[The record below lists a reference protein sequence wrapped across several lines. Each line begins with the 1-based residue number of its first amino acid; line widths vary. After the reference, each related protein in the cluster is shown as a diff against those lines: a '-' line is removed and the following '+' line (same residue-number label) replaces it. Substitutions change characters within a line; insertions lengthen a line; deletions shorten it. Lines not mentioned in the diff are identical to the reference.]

1 MKRKT
6 MCGEERS
13 RADLIREWML
23 VAVAVVLAF
32 PCFSAGTKTLADLPV
47 SVPVNAAYLTSASER
62 PWWNDAWT
70 KRMPIL
76 VSGQAD
82 EQDDFVVVDTV
93 IDFGEPVAAKEVRV
107 VTPWETLVPCVAT
120 RAGAGASDSALRL
133 LFKTT
138 LRPHENKPFLVYYG
152 NPAAKG
158 MKIPS
163 DVTLD
168 QDDATFRIRNG
179 VVDVVFDRNHVTDGL
194 IRSLRLLGSHSLL
207 FDRANGYAK
216 AGFVF
221 TPNAGNGWD
230 KGTVVAD
237 NELVKTVR
245 FTCADAAVTFSVY
258 AEQPRVDW
266 TYQLAND
273 RAGQAQIRMNW
284 APGGGKSNDDFFYC
298 GRSGDVLTQRA
309 ALDFVTDCMANPF
322 GSFHDWISEGWYA
335 FGERR
340 FPCIGGLIF
349 DPKAVSSLHYDS
361 YYGLNMNLVLSH
373 TAQKGQPASGSGAI
387 VATRGTV
394 ADVRRIYRRI
404 AKPIAVSAGA
414 AQEKVDK
421 PYRIARLDRDWCVD
435 YDVGH
440 AFGGDGGSAEPL
452 MKDPEWANRVA
463 ERMRSYGSTAV
474 CVVGYPWWIMPIQDK
489 SLYDRTMAA
498 MNSGGFEDWVP
509 KKKWPTWEE
518 MQGRGTEL
526 QTFMD
531 AIRSKGMAVH
541 TWSGAVPGWSCSP
554 DGFFMK
560 PINDLNVDYEDIRI
574 RMGQGCAYNWMLY
587 GEGVLLPK
595 ALVKKNGG
603 SPAYWTWK
611 DPQEAFDAFDR
622 QHELVRDFYRQIKKR
637 HPDVPVFL
645 WNSENGEYG
654 REKFASEDEGFFD
667 SMEVEMLPGH
677 GFGHTKHVS
686 KRMRSHFNNR
696 EGHTVWHHF
705 YIMKPVTADRIRE
718 VEWPFI
724 FGVNGYSQENL
735 TYEITDREMSEV
747 TADFFR
753 FAEYTRLGEKVAKM
767 APVKNLGVYRDP
779 KAFRADVL
787 KRRLKTPYPYGARQD
802 GRVRSFSELKNFN
815 YDVIGP
821 RYFTAKDLA
830 KYRVIYVP
838 EDDVLSDAEAK
849 ELLLYVRNGGG
860 AIVEGETV
868 ERLNDEAVKDLKAGV
883 ATPMGKGKI
892 LWFKDVMTDR
902 LAKRD
907 AKAMQE
913 VRRAIADLGGVEP
926 YAITGSTVLDGN
938 LQAGPEG
945 LFLGLYNSANTVQT
959 GTVSLA
965 SFKSDGQYVL
975 DVKSGTRV
983 PLFGGTFAV
992 SVDAGNTGYYLIGDE
1007 TFTAVPAVKRN
1018 RWSGP
1023 SVGCVRAKERKVKI
1037 EDVTGFKPMTVVEFV
1052 RTNNKG
1058 VPVSLSRTVAAK
1070 YAVRAMTAEEFD
1082 AKDCKK
1088 ALATAVMFHLVDAE
1102 ANKSDVVFET
1112 CADELKALLK
1122 RGGSIVFTRSPT
1134 GPTARKFLKEVEVFD
1149 PNPSA
1154 ESDIGD
1160 SWGKWCGPEGHPLLT
1175 SCYVASPVEPPTTHN
1190 LEWWLWKHICDYF
1203 QYRRAFGAWDTERQQ
1218 RLFCPKKNGEKYA
1231 VLLVQENVLGSG
1243 RVVFN
1248 EGRNIFTDWYEPIKL
1263 AENMLS
1269 WLTGMKTDDH
1279 AKKVTAL
1286 NGGPGMVVK

>member
-1 MKRKT
+1 MFVGNSHAIGVIRK
-6 MCGEERS
+6 MAC
-13 RADLIREWML
+13 
-23 VAVAVVLAF
+23 VAVVSVLSIT
-32 PCFSAGTKTLADLPV
+32 CFSAEKKTLLELPV
-47 SVPVNAAYLTSASER
+47 SVPVNPAYLTSVTER
-62 PWWNDAWT
+62 PWWNGAWA
-70 KRMPIL
+70 KRIPIL

-93 IDFGEPVAAKEVRV
+93 IDFGEPVDAKEVRV

-120 RAGAGASDSALRL
+120 SVGKDAADSAVRL
-133 LFKTT
+133 LFKTK

-158 MKIPS
+158 ENIPS

-168 QDDATFRIRNG
+168 QNEATFRIRNG
-179 VVDVVFDRNHVTDGL
+179 VIDVVFDRNHVTDGL
-194 IRSLRLLGSHSLL
+194 IRSLRLLGSQSLL
-207 FDRANGYAK
+207 FDCANGYAK

-221 TPNAGNGWD
+221 TPNANNGWD
-230 KGTVVAD
+230 SGTVIAD
-237 NELVKTVR
+237 NELVKSVR
-245 FTCADAAVTFSVY
+245 FTCADATVTFSVY

-266 TYQLAND
+266 TYRLGNESANSV
-273 RAGQAQIRMNW
+273 QIRMNW
-284 APGGGKSNDDFFYC
+284 APGGGTSDDDFFYC
-298 GRSGDVLTQRA
+298 GKSGKVLTQRA
-309 ALDFVTDCMANPF
+309 ALDFVTDCMAVPK
-322 GSFHDWISEGWYA
+322 GSFGDWLSEGWYA

-340 FPCIGGLIF
+340 FPCIGGLVF
-349 DPKAVSSLHYDS
+349 DHKAVAGLQYGSE
-361 YYGLNMNLVLSH
+361 YGLNMNLILSH
-373 TAQKGQPASGSGAI
+373 KTEKGRPATGSGAI
-387 VATRGTV
+387 VATMGSV
-394 ADVRRIYRRI
+394 NDIRRIYRRI
-404 AKPIAVSAGA
+404 AKPVVVSVGA
-414 AQEKVDK
+414 AQAKVEK
-421 PYRIARLDRDWCVD
+421 PYRIPRLDRDWCVD
-435 YDVGH
+435 YDVGWQ
-440 AFGGDGGSAEPL
+440 FGGDGGSAEPL
-452 MKDPEWANRVA
+452 MKDPQWANRVA

-474 CVVGYPWWIMPIQDK
+474 CVLGYPWWTMPIQDK

-498 MNSGGFEDWVP
+498 MNSGGFEDWIL
-509 KKKWPTWEE
+509 KRKWPTWEE
-518 MQGRGTEL
+518 MQGRGKEL
-526 QTFMD
+526 QAFMD
-531 AIRSKGMAVH
+531 AIRANGMAIH
-541 TWSGAVPGWSCSP
+541 TWSTAVPGWPCSG
-554 DGFFMK
+554 DGYFMK
-560 PINDLNVDYEDIRI
+560 PINDLNVEYADIRI
-574 RMGQGCAYNWMLY
+574 KMGQGCAYNWMLY

-595 ALVKKNGG
+595 SLVKKNG
-603 SPAYWTWK
+603 STSYWTW
-611 DPQEAFDAFDR
+611 DNPQEAFDAFDR
-622 QHELVRDFYRQIKKR
+622 QHELVRDFYRQMKER

-645 WNSENGEYG
+645 WNEEQGGYLY
-654 REKFASEDEGFFD
+654 EKFSSEDEGFYD
-667 SMEVEMLPGH
+667 SIEVEMLPSH
-677 GFGHTKHVS
+677 GFGHTKHVA

-696 EGHTVWHHF
+696 EGHTVWHHYF
-705 YIMKPVTADRIRE
+705 LLNPTTADRIRE
-718 VEWPFI
+718 IEWPFI

-735 TYEITDREMSEV
+735 TYEITNLEMSEV

-767 APVKNLGVYRDP
+767 APIKNLGVYRDP

-787 KRRLKTPYPYGARQD
+787 KHRLKTPYPYGSQQD

-821 RYFTAKDLA
+821 KYFTAGDLA
-830 KYRVIYVP
+830 KYRVVYVP
-838 EDDVLSDAEAK
+838 EDDVLSEAEAK
-849 ELLLYVRNGGG
+849 ELLSYVRNGGS

-868 ERLNDEAVKDLKAGV
+868 KRLNDEEVKGLKTGV
-883 ATPMGKGKI
+883 ATPMGKGKM

-926 YAITGSTVLDGN
+926 HVITGSTALDGN
-938 LQAGPEG
+938 LQSSPEG
-945 LFLGLYNSANTVQT
+945 LFLGLYNSANTMQT

-965 SFKSDGQYVL
+965 SFKSGNMYVL

-983 PLFGGTFAV
+983 PLVDGKFAV
-992 SVDAGNTGYYLIGDE
+992 SVDAENTGYYLIGDDD
-1007 TFTAVPAVKRN
+1007 FTAVPSVKTAA
-1018 RWSGP
+1018 WEGP
-1023 SVGCVRAKERKVKI
+1023 SVGCDRANERKVKI

-1052 RTNNKG
+1052 RTNDEG

-1070 YAVRAMTAEEFD
+1070 YDVRSMTAEEFD
-1082 AKDCKK
+1082 VKACKK

-1134 GPTARKFLKEVEVFD
+1134 GPAARKFLKEVEVFD

-1154 ESDIGD
+1154 ESNIGD
-1160 SWGKWCGPEGHPLLT
+1160 TWGKWCGPEGHPLLT
-1175 SCYVASPVEPPTTHN
+1175 SCHVASPVEPSTTHTP
-1190 LEWWLWKHICDYF
+1190 EWWLWRSICDYF
-1203 QYRRAFGAWDTERQQ
+1203 QYRRAFGAWDEKRQQ

-1248 EGRNIFTDWYEPIKL
+1248 EGRNIFTDWYEPIRL
-1263 AENMLS
+1263 AENVLS